1 MDTQDAA
8 TRPRD
13 PDTGGAPAGGSTLR
27 PARLPRLPGPAL
39 AALYL
44 VFCGTTLVLALAT
57 LGEAAPLAAWEKV
70 ASGLGLV
77 ALAAMTVQL
86 VTSGRFDA
94 ASGRLGIDRIMAFHK
109 VIAWWILVALL
120 AHPLLYVLPT
130 WLADPALGRERLVA
144 YLTAPHYRSGV
155 VALAALALLVVG
167 GALRERL
174 PWRYESWRGSHL
186 VLALLAVGGGLHHAI
201 TVGRFSAAGPVNLFW
216 GAVALGAVA
225 VIAVLYGWRWAA
237 LHRRPW
243 RLASVTRKADRM
255 WELDIQPAAGNPPF
269 TYRAGQF
276 VWMTEGARRFPL
288 LDHPFSIADSPLR
301 PGLSLIVKEAG
312 DFTSRVG
319 ALAPGTPIGIDG
331 PYGVFTLDAHPC
343 DAVVLIAGGAGIGPI
358 MGLLRDLAARRDPR
372 PIRVAYAA
380 GRPENFACLD
390 EIRAAASILDLE
402 IVLVSETDAEAWD
415 GAVGRLDRERLAGLL
430 RGLDLARTVA
440 FLCGPGPMVTG
451 VSDTLLDIGMPSR
464 NVVYERFDY
473 GSGGRSRRDRRRALV
488 ITAVGAGLVALAGL
502 FALLA

>member
-1 MDTQDAA
+1 MNTQDAA
-8 TRPRD
+8 TSMADR
-13 PDTGGAPAGGSTLR
+13 TAEGAPAGGS
-27 PARLPRLPGPAL
+27 AHAWRLPGPAL

-44 VFCGTTLVLALAT
+44 AFCGTAPALALAT
-57 LGEAAPLAAWEKV
+57 LGDSAPLAGWEKV
-70 ASGLGLV
+70 AGALGLV

-86 VTSGRFDA
+86 VTSGRFDTV
-94 ASGRLGIDRIMAFHK
+94 SGRLGIDRIMAFHK
-109 VIAWWILVALL
+109 LIAWWILIALL

-174 PWRYESWRGSHL
+174 PWRYETWRGSHL
-186 VLALLAVGGGLHHAI
+186 VLALVAVGGGLHHAI
-201 TVGRFSAAGPVNLFW
+201 TAGRFSVAGPVNLFW
-216 GAVALGAVA
+216 WAVALGAIA
-225 VIAVLYGWRWAA
+225 VVAVLYGWRWAK
-237 LHRRPW
+237 LHRHPW
-243 RLASVTRKADRM
+243 RLASVTRRADRM
-255 WELDIQPAAGNPPF
+255 WELDIQPGPGNPPW

-301 PGLSLIVKEAG
+301 PGLSLLVKEAG

-331 PYGVFTLDAHPC
+331 PYGVFMLDAHPC

-390 EIRAAASILDLE
+390 EIRAAASVLDLE
-402 IVLVSETDAEAWD
+402 IVLVSEAG
-415 GAVGRLDRERLAGLL
+415 GAGWGGHIGRLDRERLEELL
-430 RGLDLARTVA
+430 RGLDPQRTVA
-440 FLCGPGPMVTG
+440 FMCGPGPMVTG
-451 VSDTLLDIGMPSR
+451 VSDTLLDIGMPMR

-473 GSGGRSRRDRRRALV
+473 GSGAASRQDRRHALV
-488 ITAVGAGLVALAGL
+488 IAAVGAGLVALAGL
-502 FALLA
+502 FALVA